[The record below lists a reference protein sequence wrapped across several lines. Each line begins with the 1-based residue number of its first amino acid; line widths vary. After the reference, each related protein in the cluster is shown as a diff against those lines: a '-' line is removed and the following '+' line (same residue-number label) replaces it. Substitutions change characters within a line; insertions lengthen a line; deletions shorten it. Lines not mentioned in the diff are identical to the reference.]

1 MKLGNETDTNN
12 SENNNGL
19 IFGLG
24 DWRTAAFRNLKL
36 VRYTHHETNK
46 TRSKK

>member
-19 IFGLG
+19 IFGIGIGEL
-24 DWRTAAFRNLKL
+24 RHFVT
-36 VRYTHHETNK
+36 
-46 TRSKK
+46 